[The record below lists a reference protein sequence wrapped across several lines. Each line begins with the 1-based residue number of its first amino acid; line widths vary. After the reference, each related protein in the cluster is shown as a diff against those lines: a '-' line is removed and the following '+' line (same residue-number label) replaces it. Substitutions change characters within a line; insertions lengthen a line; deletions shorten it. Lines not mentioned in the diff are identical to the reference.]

1 MLNIKTRGV
10 ASAMASATKRLDPFA
25 ARLLSI
31 RLRQKKAAGIKT
43 DPAKTDTCCLNPPS
57 LYSDSLAPAP
67 LGSDSDEDEAL
78 VCNEP
83 AFDIGPVSTGCEECG
98 GKPDRSKP
106 VRPIGDGAGPSV
118 DEFFTLAIGG
128 KCQDGREGCEEWHKA
143 VELKLLARDGVVDS
157 LSNMVKKV
165 QQYAESL
172 ETRITELEQLTL
184 KSNDG
189 MSDTGDLP

>member
-1 MLNIKTRGV
+1 MEC
-10 ASAMASATKRLDPFA
+10 ATKRLDPFA

-31 RLRQKKAAGIKT
+31 RLRQKKATGIKT
-43 DPAKTDTCCLNPPS
+43 EPAKTATCCLNPPS
-57 LYSDSLAPAP
+57 LCSDSLAPAP
-67 LGSDSDEDEAL
+67 LCSDSDEDDAL

-83 AFDIGPVSTGCEECG
+83 AFDIGTVSTGCEDCG
-98 GKPDRSKP
+98 GEPDRSEP
-106 VRPIGDGAGPSV
+106 VRPIDDGAGPSV

-128 KCQDGREGCEEWHKA
+128 KGQDGREGCEEWRKA

-157 LSNMVKKV
+157 LSNMVKKLKTRV
-165 QQYAESL
+165 ESL
-172 ETRITELEQLTL
+172 ETRITELEQPTL